1 MLEHAPATSPLNA
14 ANAPATGLPAAS
26 VRAQVLVVIGAVVV
40 TAVALA
46 AVLAVVNRA
55 EWWRGYA
62 AASIAAF
69 LATGAS
75 LVPMAIGL
83 RRGGPA
89 LVQMFMLSSGVR
101 GAVALGIAALAVGAG
116 KYPLVPTLALVIPYY
131 LVLLGVESAILSR
144 GHKPPPP
151 SATKH

>member
-1 MLEHAPATSPLNA
+1 MLEHAPASNPLSA
-14 ANAPATGLPAAS
+14 ANAPAPAATS
-26 VRAQVLVVIGAVVV
+26 IRPLVLVVIGAVVG

-46 AVLAVVNRA
+46 AVLTLVNRP

-69 LATGAS
+69 LAAGAS
-75 LVPMAIGL
+75 LVPLAIGV

-89 LVQMFMLSSGVR
+89 VVQMFMLSSGVR

-116 KYPLVPTLALVIPYY
+116 NYPLVPTLALVIPYY
-131 LVLLGVESAILSR
+131 LVLLGVEAAILSR
-144 GHKPPPP
+144 GPKPTPP
-151 SATKH
+151 TKR